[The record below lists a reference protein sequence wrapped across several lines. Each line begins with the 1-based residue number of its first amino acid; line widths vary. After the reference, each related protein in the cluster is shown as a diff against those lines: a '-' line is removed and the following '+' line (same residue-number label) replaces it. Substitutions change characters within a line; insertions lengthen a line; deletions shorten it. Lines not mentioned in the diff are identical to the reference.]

1 MPVALYVAPESVLA
15 TLIGMRDAHAPEEKG
30 ALFMLKDFGLLAL
43 RGVSGGLFTGHGGQ
57 KLFAWFDGPGLEG
70 TTGMMDS
77 MGLNP
82 PKPWATM
89 AGGSEFAG
97 GVLTTL
103 GLLHPI
109 GPILKLGPM
118 LTAIRQ
124 MHWKT
129 PIWATEGGAELPLTN
144 IAIAVALA
152 TQHPGKLSLDHLL
165 GIKVPG
171 AVTLAMLAGVVA
183 GLVMSEIQTASD
195 DEQEE
200 TSTEAT

>member
-1 MPVALYVAPESVLA
+1 
-15 TLIGMRDAHAPEEKG
+15 
-30 ALFMLKDFGLLAL
+30 
-43 RGVSGGLFTGHGGQ
+43 
-57 KLFAWFDGPGLEG
+57 
-70 TTGMMDS
+70 MMDS

-89 AGGSEFAG
+89 AGGTEFAG

-118 LTAIRQ
+118 LTATRQ

-129 PIWATEGGAELPLTN
+129 PVWATEGGAELPLTN

-152 TQHPGKLSLDHLL
+152 TQHPGRFSLDHLL
-165 GIKVPG
+165 GIKVPK
-171 AVTLAMLAGVVA
+171 AVTLAVLAGVVA
-183 GLVMSEIQTASD
+183 GLVASEVQTNLDSG
-195 DEQEE
+195 DEEQAEE
-200 TSTEAT
+200 SPEGAA

>member
-1 MPVALYVAPESVLA
+1 
-15 TLIGMRDAHAPEEKG
+15 
-30 ALFMLKDFGLLAL
+30 MLKDFGLLAL
-43 RGVSGGLFTGHGGQ
+43 RGVYGGLFTGHGSQ
-57 KLFAWFDGPGLEG
+57 KLFGWFGGPGVEG
-70 TTGMMDS
+70 TTEMMDS

-118 LTAIRQ
+118 VTATRQ

-129 PIWATEGGAELPLTN
+129 PVWATEGGAELPLTN

-152 TQHPGKLSLDHLL
+152 TQHPGKLSLDYLL
-165 GIKVPG
+165 GIKVPK
-171 AVTLAMLAGVVA
+171 AVTLAVLAGVAA
-183 GLVMSEIQTASD
+183 GLITSEVQTASGDD
-195 DEQEE
+195 DEEQ
-200 TSTEAT
+200 TSAEAD